1 MSEMEE
7 ELENCS
13 EFENSIEHTDSN
25 ECQCAECQCGK
36 KHYVQIIDVDRYIN
50 NLNDWD

>member
-1 MSEMEE
+1 MDD
-7 ELENCS
+7 
-13 EFENSIEHTDSN
+13 EFNNQIESDASIEHTDLD

-36 KHYVQIIDVDRYIN
+36 KHYVQIIDVDRYID